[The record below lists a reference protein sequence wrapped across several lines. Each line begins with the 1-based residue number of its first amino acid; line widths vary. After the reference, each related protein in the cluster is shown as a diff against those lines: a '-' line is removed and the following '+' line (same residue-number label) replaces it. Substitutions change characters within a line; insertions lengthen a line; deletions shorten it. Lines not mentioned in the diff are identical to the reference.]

1 MHQVSLGGTRA
12 SQGSPN
18 HPTVSRTLKMMI
30 QRPTRCQVLI
40 PLTPAAAEMVVA
52 NVASAVEFCNK
63 GLVSAHS
70 KLRVK
75 SVHKT

>member
-1 MHQVSLGGTRA
+1 
-12 SQGSPN
+12 
-18 HPTVSRTLKMMI
+18 MMI